1 MIRDFIDGIA
11 AYGRAFSIINRLN
24 LWGYFIAPAIVSVVL
39 AALIGWGAWGLSDD
53 VGGWIASWYPWEWGR
68 AVFLKIANVFGGL
81 LVLALGLIAYKQLV
95 MGLSAPFMSP
105 LSERV
110 EEHLTGRESTARF
123 SVGQMLRD
131 LVRGL
136 TLALRNVFRELLLTL
151 LLLLVGLIPGLQWI
165 SVPGLLLVQAYYFGF
180 GNMDF
185 TLERHFGVRDSVKF
199 VRRNRALAVGNGAVT
214 LALLSTL
221 LGFLVVLPL
230 GTVAATIE
238 TLKRLPTNRPER
250 RIEEY
255 V

>member
-11 AYGRAFSIINRLN
+11 AYGRAFSIISRLN
-24 LWGYFIAPAIVSVVL
+24 LWGYFVAPALISLVL
-39 AALIGWGAWGLSDD
+39 ALLIGWGAWGLSDD

-68 AVFLKIANVFGGL
+68 PVFLKIANVFGGL

-95 MGLSAPFMSP
+95 MGLSAPIMSP

-123 SVGQMLRD
+123 TLRQMLRD

-136 TLALRNVFRELLLTL
+136 TLALRNVIRELVWTV

-165 SVPGLLLVQAYYFGF
+165 TLPGLLLVQAYYFGF

-185 TLERHFGVRDSVKF
+185 TLERHLGVRDSIAF
-199 VRRNRALAVGNGAVT
+199 VRRNRALAIGNGAVT

-238 TLKRLPTNRPER
+238 TLKRLPVERPR
-250 RIEEY
+250 RHVDEY